1 MVVSL
6 LIPVAVIAVIVLVI
20 AGARSGSQQ
29 GGEDMIKNV
38 YIYVVL
44 FATLMMSI
52 GGSVGVFMAAAD
64 MVAPAPY
71 YQSYEDYRRWG
82 MEGELKGI
90 ENVEIPVEEEE
101 IRQRYEE
108 MIETENRRQV
118 ERAKNSLIKSLGWIA
133 IPLPVF
139 IFFSRKLKTREV

>member
-1 MVVSL
+1 MVVSM
-6 LIPVAVIAVIVLVI
+6 LIPLVVIAVIVLVI
-20 AGARSGSQQ
+20 AGAKSGSQQ

-82 MEGELKGI
+82 MEAELKGR
-90 ENVEIPVEEEE
+90 EGLEEPVEEEE

-118 ERAKNSLIKSLGWIA
+118 ERAKNSLIKSVGWIA

-139 IFFSRKLKTREV
+139 ILFSRKLKTRES